1 MIIQS
6 TQVWINDAFQP
17 GQLEIAGGRI
27 EAVLPYGEKPV
38 DQDYQD
44 QWILPGFIDI
54 HTHGWNR
61 CDAGKP
67 TVEAMLRWQK
77 HMPKEGVTSF
87 LATTA
92 TQSAA
97 ANEAALPILK
107 EAIEA
112 QAAGAE
118 ILGINMEGNFISHQF
133 HGAQDLYT
141 IVKPDSQQLLH
152 YQNLAGGHILTVTCA
167 VEFDED
173 YAFVKTAVA
182 HGIRVS
188 CGHSGASFDQVREA
202 ARCGATDI
210 THCGN
215 GMRPFH
221 HRNPGI
227 FGAALNLDEL
237 YAEVI
242 GDGVHVHFETVHLI
256 GTMKGAEKLILVTDS
271 ADCKDDP
278 DYAQFAHEGAFRL
291 PDGTLFGSALYVNQ
305 GINHLHRQARLPLV
319 TAIRAATINPALYLG
334 LDGRKGT
341 LEAGK
346 DADIV
351 VCDEHIALQAVYCR
365 GQLQSISE

>member
-202 ARCGATDI
+202 ARCGATGI

-227 FGAALNLDEL
+227 FGAALNLEEL

-305 GINHLHRQARLPLV
+305 GIDHLHRQARLPLV

-351 VCDEHIALQAVYCR
+351 VCDEHIALQAVYCW

>member
-202 ARCGATDI
+202 ARCGATGI

-305 GINHLHRQARLPLV
+305 GVDHLHRQARLPLV

>member
-152 YQNLAGGHILTVTCA
+152 YQNLVGGHILTVTCA

>member
-202 ARCGATDI
+202 ARCGATGI

-227 FGAALNLDEL
+227 FGAVLNLEEL

-305 GINHLHRQARLPLV
+305 GIDHLHRQARLPLV

>member
-202 ARCGATDI
+202 ARCGATGI

-271 ADCKDDP
+271 ADSKDDP

>member
-6 TQVWINDAFQP
+6 TQVWINDGFQP

-77 HMPKEGVTSF
+77 YMPKEGVTSF

-202 ARCGATDI
+202 ARCGATGI

-305 GINHLHRQARLPLV
+305 GIDHLHRQARLPLV

>member
-188 CGHSGASFDQVREA
+188 CGHCGASFDQVKEP
-202 ARCGATDI
+202 ARCGATGI

-305 GINHLHRQARLPLV
+305 GIDHLHRQARLPLV

-365 GQLQSISE
+365 GQLQPISE

>member
-202 ARCGATDI
+202 ARCGATGF

-305 GINHLHRQARLPLV
+305 GIDHLHRQARLPLV

>member
-87 LATTA
+87 LSTTA

-202 ARCGATDI
+202 ARCGATGI

-227 FGAALNLDEL
+227 FGAALNLKEL

-305 GINHLHRQARLPLV
+305 GIDHLHRQARLPLV

>member
-202 ARCGATDI
+202 ARCGATGI

-305 GINHLHRQARLPLV
+305 GIDHLHRQARLPLV

>member
-167 VEFDED
+167 VEFDEITRLSNRGRARHPGFPAD
-173 YAFVKTAVA
+173 TAA
-182 HGIRVS
+182 PALIR
-188 CGHSGASFDQVREA
+188 SGRRCAAVRPASL
-202 ARCGATDI
+202 T
-210 THCGN
+210 
-215 GMRPFH
+215 
-221 HRNPGI
+221 
-227 FGAALNLDEL
+227 
-237 YAEVI
+237 
-242 GDGVHVHFETVHLI
+242 
-256 GTMKGAEKLILVTDS
+256 
-271 ADCKDDP
+271 
-278 DYAQFAHEGAFRL
+278 
-291 PDGTLFGSALYVNQ
+291 
-305 GINHLHRQARLPLV
+305 
-319 TAIRAATINPALYLG
+319 AATACVHSITEIPAFSVL
-334 LDGRKGT
+334 R
-341 LEAGK
+341 
-346 DADIV
+346 
-351 VCDEHIALQAVYCR
+351 
-365 GQLQSISE
+365 

>member
-188 CGHSGASFDQVREA
+188 CGHCGASFDQVREA
-202 ARCGATDI
+202 ARCGATGI

-305 GINHLHRQARLPLV
+305 GIDHLHRQARLPLV

-365 GQLQSISE
+365 GQLQPISE

>member
-202 ARCGATDI
+202 ARCGATGI

>member
-87 LATTA
+87 LSTTA

-202 ARCGATDI
+202 ARCGATGI

-227 FGAALNLDEL
+227 FGAALNLEEL

-305 GINHLHRQARLPLV
+305 GIDHLHRQARLPLV

>member
-87 LATTA
+87 LSTTA

-202 ARCGATDI
+202 ARCGATGI

-305 GINHLHRQARLPLV
+305 GIDHLHRQARLPLV